1 MSLTASNN
9 NTTPPVIRIIT
20 PPSSPIIMVSGNE
33 EWDNVDDF
41 SVESFPGE
49 ESSINNNNNTT
60 FTPSSPPEE
69 INGEDISTDFD
80 FTKNNNN
87 NSTDIL
93 QKMGHWLYNTR
104 LVQYMKS
111 DERSRVKHSYTTNSI
126 WMLGIEYSFT
136 VEDGEFVNLP
146 KPDRGEH
153 ARVKQNLHQA
163 TASHTGVIKKLRS
176 LSFSRISNNNN
187 NKSPS
192 PPPEQKSPNF
202 SPQKTENRVKMAN
215 GNNYDSLHI
224 RPNYEA
230 NRTRGNFSPK
240 SKKTRRMTFTSFFS
254 NKEKTKYNKASSRL
268 SPHLEAEKKHLTTRP
283 NNSSVDNISIETITI
298 ESKEKIDK
306 LSNHNNNY
314 SSTSNESPSL
324 SNLATNLNYN
334 NDDDNN
340 SELTARP
347 NNSSIDN
354 ISAKTITNE
363 SNEKQDKLSNYK
375 NKNSI
380 SNKSSSLSSLNYN
393 NNNNNNPENSDSWV
407 NRKSTSSESGS
418 LRSLKSLPPT
428 PTSLYRPDSL
438 GPLTINQKKLMDFLL
453 DFQSRIFC
461 CYRKEYPPIEP
472 SFHTTDTGWGCMHRT
487 GQSLLA
493 QGFLI
498 VLLGR
503 DWRLHNVQNDIEKFT
518 YRKILSWFIDNPD
531 PEHYYSIHNIAR
543 IGISLDKK
551 IGDWFGPSTIAHSL
565 KRLSLTHKDC
575 PLSIYVPSNNTIY
588 RDELF
593 GEMKLWKPVLI
604 LLSVRLGTDKLNQK
618 YSGNLKA
625 LFTFPQF
632 LGIAGGR
639 PGRSLYFVAVQDDD
653 LLYLDPHFVRPVINL
668 NKSTEF
674 PIEDYHSTIV
684 RAMDI
689 SEMDPSMLLGFLC
702 KNRQDFDDFCERIEK
717 ETEPQ
722 FPIFTI
728 QNENLLPKNS
738 NFNNKSSVSS
748 MISNCSSDHSSL
760 SSLLLLSN
768 SDDKLSEKSLSSII
782 LEEVGLDKYKD
793 EEADNEDEVQVHK
806 NNSNNNHD
814 DVDYYNVEESKD
826 FSTFSTDE
834 EDRRFVVDEVGG
846 DL

>member
-153 ARVKQNLHQA
+153 AR
-163 TASHTGVIKKLRS
+163 G
-176 LSFSRISNNNN
+176 
-187 NKSPS
+187 
-192 PPPEQKSPNF
+192 
-202 SPQKTENRVKMAN
+202 
-215 GNNYDSLHI
+215 
-224 RPNYEA
+224 
-230 NRTRGNFSPK
+230 GNFSPK

-314 SSTSNESPSL
+314 SSTFNESPSL

-347 NNSSIDN
+347 NNSSVDN

-363 SNEKQDKLSNYK
+363 SNEKQDKLSNNK

-380 SNKSSSLSSLNYN
+380 SNKSSSLSSLTTSLNYN

-518 YRKILSWFIDNPD
+518 YRKILSWFVDNPD

-588 RDELF
+588 RDEL
-593 GEMKLWKPVLI
+593 L
-604 LLSVRLGTDKLNQK
+604 LGTDKLNQK

-728 QNENLLPKNS
+728 QNENLLPNNS

-782 LEEVGLDKYKD
+782 LEEVRLDKYKD

-834 EDRRFVVDEVGG
+834 EDSFGIGIWAKEEQDNDDG
-846 DL
+846 DGNSEKNETSAIPSPYNNNNNEDNYEIL

>member
-153 ARVKQNLHQA
+153 AR
-163 TASHTGVIKKLRS
+163 G
-176 LSFSRISNNNN
+176 
-187 NKSPS
+187 
-192 PPPEQKSPNF
+192 
-202 SPQKTENRVKMAN
+202 
-215 GNNYDSLHI
+215 
-224 RPNYEA
+224 
-230 NRTRGNFSPK
+230 GNFSPK

-268 SPHLEAEKKHLTTRP
+268 SPHLEAETLEKHLTTRP

-314 SSTSNESPSL
+314 SSTFNESPSL

-340 SELTARP
+340 SDLT
-347 NNSSIDN
+347 
-354 ISAKTITNE
+354 T
-363 SNEKQDKLSNYK
+363 
-375 NKNSI
+375 
-380 SNKSSSLSSLNYN
+380 SLNYN

-518 YRKILSWFIDNPD
+518 YRKILSWFVDNPD

-604 LLSVRLGTDKLNQK
+604 LLSVRTGKTQVAHTLC
-618 YSGNLKA
+618 
-625 LFTFPQF
+625 
-632 LGIAGGR
+632 IA
-639 PGRSLYFVAVQDDD
+639 
-653 LLYLDPHFVRPVINL
+653 
-668 NKSTEF
+668 T
-674 PIEDYHSTIV
+674 
-684 RAMDI
+684 
-689 SEMDPSMLLGFLC
+689 
-702 KNRQDFDDFCERIEK
+702 
-717 ETEPQ
+717 
-722 FPIFTI
+722 
-728 QNENLLPKNS
+728 
-738 NFNNKSSVSS
+738 
-748 MISNCSSDHSSL
+748 
-760 SSLLLLSN
+760 
-768 SDDKLSEKSLSSII
+768 
-782 LEEVGLDKYKD
+782 
-793 EEADNEDEVQVHK
+793 
-806 NNSNNNHD
+806 
-814 DVDYYNVEESKD
+814 
-826 FSTFSTDE
+826 
-834 EDRRFVVDEVGG
+834 
-846 DL
+846 

>member
-153 ARVKQNLHQA
+153 AR
-163 TASHTGVIKKLRS
+163 G
-176 LSFSRISNNNN
+176 
-187 NKSPS
+187 
-192 PPPEQKSPNF
+192 
-202 SPQKTENRVKMAN
+202 
-215 GNNYDSLHI
+215 
-224 RPNYEA
+224 
-230 NRTRGNFSPK
+230 GNFSPK

-314 SSTSNESPSL
+314 SSTFNESPSL

-347 NNSSIDN
+347 NNSSVDN

-363 SNEKQDKLSNYK
+363 SNEKQDKLSNNK

-380 SNKSSSLSSLNYN
+380 SNKSSSLSSLTTSLNYN

-518 YRKILSWFIDNPD
+518 YRKILSWFVDNPD

-728 QNENLLPKNS
+728 QNENLLPNNS

-782 LEEVGLDKYKD
+782 LEEVRLDKYKD

-834 EDRRFVVDEVGG
+834 EDSFGIGIWAKEEQDNDDGDGNSEKNETSAIPEPQLQTTTVLLDKLKWHQETNKEWEKRRRIIKQTCNQKKKKGLKE
-846 DL
+846 

>member
-153 ARVKQNLHQA
+153 AR
-163 TASHTGVIKKLRS
+163 G
-176 LSFSRISNNNN
+176 
-187 NKSPS
+187 
-192 PPPEQKSPNF
+192 
-202 SPQKTENRVKMAN
+202 
-215 GNNYDSLHI
+215 
-224 RPNYEA
+224 
-230 NRTRGNFSPK
+230 GNFSPK

-314 SSTSNESPSL
+314 SSTFNESPSL

-347 NNSSIDN
+347 NNSSVDN

-363 SNEKQDKLSNYK
+363 SNEKQDKLSNNK

-380 SNKSSSLSSLNYN
+380 SNKSSSLSSLTTSLNYN

-518 YRKILSWFIDNPD
+518 YRKILSWFVDNPD

-728 QNENLLPKNS
+728 QNENLLPNNS

-782 LEEVGLDKYKD
+782 LEEVRLDKYKD

-834 EDRRFVVDEVGG
+834 EDSFGIGIWAKEEQDNDDG
-846 DL
+846 DGNSEKNETSAIPSPYNNNNNEDNYEIL